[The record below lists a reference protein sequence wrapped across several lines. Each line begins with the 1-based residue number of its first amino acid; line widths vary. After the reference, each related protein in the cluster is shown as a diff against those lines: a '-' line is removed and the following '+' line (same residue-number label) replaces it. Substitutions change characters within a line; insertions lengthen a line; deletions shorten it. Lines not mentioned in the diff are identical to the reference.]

1 MIEIHSNPDQ
11 SIKFGLLVMCREHE
25 GEMKGFTEPEGT
37 VIFNTLHPTI
47 GTKVVL
53 CDKKEWTVVEDNM
66 CREYNPHIV
75 CELR

>member
-1 MIEIHSNPDQ
+1 MIEIHSNAKANMQ
-11 SIKFGLLVMCREHE
+11 FGLLVLCREHE

-37 VIFNTLHPTI
+37 VLFDSLHPAI
-47 GTKVVL
+47 GTKVML
-53 CDKKEWTVVEDNM
+53 CDKKEWTVVADNM